1 MHVFCQPLTY
11 AYFHTH
17 VCTNAG
23 NCRPWSLDAVIDSLT
38 VLILYMELQYCFWNW
53 SLNLHSW
60 AAQVVMINQIVRHS
74 WKGIYTNVNLLEIR
88 TDLNWELNR
97 YHYMTRRIKLWKL
110 SLGVDLVNNRQTG
123 RLCAVDQ
130 TSYICLI
137 ICGAV
142 TRISEVE
149 GDWTATNLATNEYD
163 RDD

>member
-1 MHVFCQPLTY
+1 MVSLSRIACFCQPLTY

-149 GDWTATNLATNEYD
+149 RKDKKNF
-163 RDD
+163 

>member
-1 MHVFCQPLTY
+1 MFSVNLWPMLIFILMFVPMQEIVDPDPSTLWSTVWQFWYCIWNCNTAFEIGHWIYTHEQHRWSWLTK
-11 AYFHTH
+11 T
-17 VCTNAG
+17 
-23 NCRPWSLDAVIDSLT
+23 
-38 VLILYMELQYCFWNW
+38 
-53 SLNLHSW
+53 
-60 AAQVVMINQIVRHS
+60 VRHS

-110 SLGVDLVNNRQTG
+110 ALGVDLVNNRQTG

-149 GDWTATNLATNEYD
+149 RKDKKNF
-163 RDD
+163 